1 MYLVLHLHMAL
12 LPAHHHYM
20 GVVGWLWCVLFEVP
34 HGAETRDRTFT
45 KEQAAGLSLAK
56 EILLAKKDHVPACAE
71 LQQSQFFNEQLPG
84 GAQGMTAAAVDRPG
98 SAERAAGVRMLQS
111 VLEQL

>member
-1 MYLVLHLHMAL
+1 M
-12 LPAHHHYM
+12 
-20 GVVGWLWCVLFEVP
+20 
-34 HGAETRDRTFT
+34 
-45 KEQAAGLSLAK
+45 
-56 EILLAKKDHVPACAE
+56 PACAE